1 MNIPFLEKKEQIA
14 LSLEGIYS
22 RFGYGKYKMNRF
34 EEYSFYMVNEKFLED
49 NRIITFYD
57 PHGKLLALKPDI
69 TMSVVKSCLKN
80 PEKNH
85 KMYYNESVFRVP
97 AGSSD
102 FQEIHQIGAE
112 YIGQLDTYQT
122 MELLNLATKSLAEI
136 SDSYM
141 LCLSN
146 MALIVSIF
154 EDFALNI
161 DQINQISTFMKQKNL
176 HDLSRYLT
184 EQQIEGGEIF
194 TALLQIDSDV
204 TRGFAQLKALFPA
217 EKYQAELS
225 AMAQIV
231 ENLPAIIP
239 ASKVCLDFSYITN
252 LEYYNGLIFVGYV
265 DGVSIP
271 VLTGGRYDKLV
282 AKMGMGNQSALG
294 FAVYL
299 SAAEQILQNEAPI
312 PQAIIYKPEDNVAEL
327 LKKANQLYA
336 QGNTFS
342 VTM

>member
-1 MNIPFLEKKEQIA
+1 MNVNFLEKKEQVA

-69 TMSVVKSCLKN
+69 TMSVIKSCLKN
-80 PEKNH
+80 PEQNH

-102 FQEIHQIGAE
+102 FKEIHQIGAE
-112 YIGQLDTYQT
+112 YIGKLDSYQT
-122 MELLNLATKSLAEI
+122 MELLNLAVKSLAEI
-136 SDSYM
+136 SENFM

-146 MALIVSIF
+146 MALIVNIF
-154 EDFALNI
+154 EDLKLNV
-161 DQINQISTFMKQKNL
+161 DQINQITTYMKQKNL
-176 HDLSRYLT
+176 HDLNRYLS
-184 EQQIEGGEIF
+184 EQQIAGGEIF
-194 TALLQIDSDV
+194 AQLLQVNSDV
-204 TRGFAQLKALFPA
+204 TRGFAQLKALFPGK
-217 EKYQAELS
+217 KYQAEL
-225 AMAQIV
+225 ANMATIV
-231 ENLPAIIP
+231 ENLPAIMP

-282 AKMGMGNQSALG
+282 AKMGLEGCAALG

-299 SAAEQILQNEAPI
+299 SAAEQILENEAPI
-312 PQAIIYKPEDNVAEL
+312 PQTITYAPGDNVAEL
-327 LKKANQLYA
+327 LKKANKLYA